1 MFQNNKELHIGIRML
16 VGAVA
21 MLTIVGF
28 AVSFACGIMALAAS
42 IIISGLYL
50 GTELYRYRRLQKM
63 SCDLDDLLISGKP
76 LPIREYDEGELSIL
90 ANQIQKLT
98 LRIMESAE
106 VVRADKVHLADSLAD
121 ISHQLRTPLTAM
133 NLTTTMLRSPELTDD
148 KRMELTAELRNLL
161 SRTDWLVETLLKLS
175 KLDAGTVKLTKD
187 PVSVRKLISRSAAP
201 IAISMDLRNQQLAVK
216 CKDECFIGDL
226 IWSAEALGNILKNCM
241 EHTPEGGTLTIT
253 AQENALFTQIEVED
267 TGSGF
272 DTKDIPHLF
281 ERFYKGSNA
290 AQNSYGIGLALA
302 RTVITAQN
310 GTIQAMNGHT
320 GAKFVIKFYKQT
332 I

>member
-1 MFQNNKELHIGIRML
+1 MFQNNKELRIGIRML

-63 SCDLDDLLISGKP
+63 SCDLDELLISGKP

-175 KLDAGTVKLTKD
+175 KLDTGTVKLSKETL
-187 PVSVRKLISRSAAP
+187 SVRELISRSAAP
-201 IAISMDLRNQQLAVK
+201 IAIPMDLRNQQLAVK